1 MNVLIPNEE
10 LEEKMLPSPTDEKA
24 IRAFASSFDG
34 YEYRD
39 SNHVLLKNVRK
50 RGSLSDLRSELFL
63 MCRSTRHNEGINI
76 VEIYN
81 ELYPL
86 FIKAL
91 ERNNE
96 NT

>member
-1 MNVLIPNEE
+1 MNALIPNEE
-10 LEEKMLPSPTDEKA
+10 LEERMLPSPTDEKA
-24 IRAFASSFDG
+24 IRAFASSFEG
-34 YEYRD
+34 YKYRD
-39 SNHVLLKNVRK
+39 SNQELVKNIRK
-50 RGSLSDLRSELFL
+50 RESLSDLRSELFL
-63 MCRSTRHNEGINI
+63 MWRATRHNEGIDI